1 MNVPLLLSNVASVI
15 TILAFAWSIWQG
27 FIFRRILKSLFAHD
41 LRALVDQVNLVK
53 ADADPATRGK
63 LELLQGN
70 LERLHSKLIDVFGI
84 KNVQKNGP

>member
-1 MNVPLLLSNVASVI
+1 
-15 TILAFAWSIWQG
+15 
-27 FIFRRILKSLFAHD
+27 
-41 LRALVDQVNLVK
+41 VDQVNLVK